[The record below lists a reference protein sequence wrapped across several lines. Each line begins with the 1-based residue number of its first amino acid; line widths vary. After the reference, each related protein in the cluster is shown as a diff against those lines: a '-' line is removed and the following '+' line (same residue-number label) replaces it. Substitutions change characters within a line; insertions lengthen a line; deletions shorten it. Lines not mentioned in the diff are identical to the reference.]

1 MYESVHGG
9 GHMRLN
15 EVMPGEVVKVRRIA
29 GGPKTRLLDMGLT
42 PGTKIRVIKRAP
54 LGDPIEIEVRGYKL
68 SLRLEEAGYIEVE

>member
-9 GHMRLN
+9 VDMRLN
-15 EVMPGEVVKVRRIA
+15 EVMPGEVVKVKRIV

>member
-1 MYESVHGG
+1 MYESVHEG

-15 EVMPGEVVKVRRIA
+15 EVMPGEVVKVKRIV
-29 GGPKTRLLDMGLT
+29 GGPKARLLDMGLT